1 MNAHSTVSF
10 EAWLQDA
17 ERRAAMVGVK
27 MTFPLVLCI
36 LPSLMAVVLGPAVV
50 SIFTKIMAK

>member
-1 MNAHSTVSF
+1 VHADGMRVHRM
-10 EAWLQDA
+10 QDA

-36 LPSLMAVVLGPAVV
+36 LPSLMAIVLGPAMVA
-50 SIFTKIMAK
+50 IFTKLVAKH